1 MAALCTHTN
10 RRTGIQRNGLRARRV
25 KCWRCDPPD
34 HRPNARVDQQ
44 IHPGGRPGGIA
55 ITDTDPNSFFNGVS
69 IPIDYTNLYGFT
81 GQYKSVSQFSA
92 AINYTFPKT
101 KYITIGV
108 SYVDGR
114 DLNTFEMQKLYK
126 VTLGVKY

>member
-1 MAALCTHTN
+1 MAYARGALNVGDVTRPTTDPTLALTN
-10 RRTGIQRNGLRARRV
+10 NFTQAGAQ
-25 KCWRCDPPD
+25 
-34 HRPNARVDQQ
+34 
-44 IHPGGRPGGIA
+44 GGIA